1 MNKKISFKR
10 PARPASPEA
19 DDWVKA
25 GGDDDENGSPPKK
38 AAAAKPAP
46 RKRKAAAPRPKEKPE
61 PAASPAPVM
70 RAPAPSP
77 MTAATVPSE
86 VRWLDRTLDSVDRQ
100 LETISARVVARLG
113 QAGKANADLL
123 REIDRKADRTIKR
136 LENLK
141 KSLRGG

>member
-10 PARPASPEA
+10 PAKPASPEA

-25 GGDDDENGSPPKK
+25 GGDDDENGAPPKK
-38 AAAAKPAP
+38 AVAAKAPP
-46 RKRKAAAPRPKEKPE
+46 RKRKAATPKPKEKPE
-61 PAASPAPVM
+61 PVASPAPAAH
-70 RAPAPSP
+70 APTPSS

-113 QAGKANADLL
+113 QTGQANTDLL
-123 REIDRKADRTIKR
+123 NDIDRKADRTIKR
-136 LENLK
+136 LEDLK

>member
-10 PARPASPEA
+10 PAKPASPEA

-25 GGDDDENGSPPKK
+25 GGDDDENGAPPKK
-38 AAAAKPAP
+38 PAAAKPAA
-46 RKRKAAAPRPKEKPE
+46 RKRKAAAPKPKEKTE
-61 PAASPAPVM
+61 PAASPAPAA
-70 RAPAPSP
+70 RAPTPSS

-113 QAGKANADLL
+113 QSGKSDADLMA
-123 REIDRKADRTIKR
+123 EIGRKADRTIKR
-136 LENLK
+136 LEDLK
-141 KSLRGG
+141 KSLRRS